1 MPAFVHLLAM
11 ASRYAMILAGG
22 AGTRLW
28 PMSRVARPKQLLP
41 LLPRNE
47 SPAGTGAGGTGE
59 RGASLL
65 EMAAGRLEG
74 IVPPERRYICT
85 SERYRAQIRAA
96 VPEFTDDRI
105 LGEPE
110 GRDTAGAIGLAA
122 AVFAREDP
130 EAVFIVLTADHVIRP
145 LEVFRERVDLAF
157 RLVEEDGNRLV
168 TFSITPTYAATGYGY
183 VERARELP
191 GLAGSDAGAAF
202 KVARFVEKPPPHKAQ
217 AYVESG
223 VFGWN
228 SGMFVFKAATYL
240 ACVQRYRP
248 EIWRGLMQIAEAWG
262 TERQEAILRQVYPT
276 LEKVSV
282 DTAVMEPASADQR
295 VSLVTVVADVE
306 WLDVGSWPS
315 YGQTLARDE
324 GGNRLGGAAEAP
336 GATVLEGCRDT
347 LVVSEEAA
355 HTIALLGC
363 EGLIVVH
370 TRDATLIMP
379 AERAEELKK
388 LHSRAPERLK

>member
-1 MPAFVHLLAM
+1 M
-11 ASRYAMILAGG
+11 
-22 AGTRLW
+22 
-28 PMSRVARPKQLLP
+28 
-41 LLPRNE
+41 E
-47 SPAGTGAGGTGE
+47 
-59 RGASLL
+59 
-65 EMAAGRLEG
+65 
-74 IVPPERRYICT
+74 
-85 SERYRAQIRAA
+85 
-96 VPEFTDDRI
+96 
-105 LGEPE
+105 
-110 GRDTAGAIGLAA
+110 
-122 AVFAREDP
+122 
-130 EAVFIVLTADHVIRP
+130 
-145 LEVFRERVDLAF
+145 
-157 RLVEEDGNRLV
+157 
-168 TFSITPTYAATGYGY
+168 
-183 VERARELP
+183 
-191 GLAGSDAGAAF
+191 
-202 KVARFVEKPPPHKAQ
+202 
-217 AYVESG
+217 
-223 VFGWN
+223 
-228 SGMFVFKAATYL
+228 
-240 ACVQRYRP
+240 
-248 EIWRGLMQIAEAWG
+248 IAEAWG

-324 GGNRLGGAAEAP
+324 GGNRLGGAAAAP